1 MSWYEWPAHEAMVT
15 TNLQTNVS
23 AEMGE
28 QNTAFI
34 TYKMR
39 YTTQE
44 DAGIVVRMEDTFQVP
59 EDVTSIDVQPYSCG
73 ASAGH
78 RGVREGVEVRTSHK
92 TGNIE
97 SVFTW
102 RIGLNAAKRQCCT
115 VLHER
120 TG

>member
-1 MSWYEWPAHEAMVT
+1 MVT
-15 TNLQTNVS
+15 TNLETTVS

-28 QNTAFI
+28 NTTAFI

-39 YTTQE
+39 YTTQD

-59 EDVTSIDVQPYSCG
+59 EDVQSIDVQPYTCG
-73 ASAGH
+73 DSAGH

-92 TGNIE
+92 TSNIE
-97 SVFTW
+97 STFTW

-120 TG
+120 TS